1 MEFNLRSVD
10 LNLLPIFEAAYE
22 ERGLS
27 RAAERLAMTQ
37 PAMSHALTRLR
48 HVFRDDLFVRRGRGV
63 VPTPVADAL
72 YQRLHGALD
81 TVRTT
86 VSGTR
91 GFDPSSS
98 VRRFSV
104 AIPHPLGPLIA
115 QRLLD
120 RFARLAP
127 RLSLDFNT
135 RSLPIELDRQLIDG
149 TVDAVIDWVERTDS
163 RLRTQWLFDDRL
175 VAMAHRR
182 HPLSGQA
189 LTLRSLRDCKVVSL
203 RARLQGELRPAGIRE
218 WAQRIGQPVLE
229 VSELL
234 EVLLV
239 VSASD
244 MVGLFPESF
253 AKLARRHFDVEPLQ
267 LRPAAA
273 AVPVRMVWHERRDAD
288 PGHQFLR
295 QQLAAATARV
305 LGVRAPASAPRAQ
318 PPAQKTA

>member
-27 RAAERLAMTQ
+27 RAAQRLAMTQ

-72 YQRLHGALD
+72 YQRLRGALD
-81 TVRTT
+81 TVRES

-91 GFDPSSS
+91 GFDAASS

-104 AIPHPLGPLIA
+104 AIPHPLGPLVA
-115 QRLLD
+115 RRLLD
-120 RFARLAP
+120 RLAQVAP
-127 RLSLDFNT
+127 KLSLDFNT
-135 RSLPIELDRQLIDG
+135 RSLPIELDRQLRDG
-149 TVDAVIDWVERTDS
+149 TVDLVIDWIERTDPQLQVQ
-163 RLRTQWLFDDRL
+163 RLFDDRL

-182 HPLSGQA
+182 HPLSGRP
-189 LTLRSLRDCKVVSL
+189 LTLRGLRDCEVVSL
-203 RARLQGELRPAGIRE
+203 RARHQDELRPAGIRE
-218 WAQRIGQPVLE
+218 WGQRIGRPLLE

-239 VSASD
+239 VSESG

-253 AKLARRHFDVEPLQ
+253 TKLARRHFDVHPLDV
-267 LRPAAA
+267 RPAAA
-273 AVPVRMVWHERRDAD
+273 PVPVHMVWHTRRDGD
-288 PGHQFLR
+288 PGHRFLR
-295 QQLAAATARV
+295 QQLAEATWRV
-305 LGVRAPASAPRAQ
+305 LGLRAPGAATGAG
-318 PPAQKTA
+318 

>member
-1 MEFNLRSVD
+1 MEFNLRGVD

-48 HVFRDDLFVRRGRGV
+48 HVFHDDLFVRRGRGV

-72 YQRLHGALD
+72 YQRLRGALD
-81 TVRTT
+81 TVRES
-86 VSGTR
+86 VRGAR
-91 GFDPSSS
+91 GFDAASS

-115 QRLLD
+115 RRLLD
-120 RFARLAP
+120 RLARLAP
-127 RLSLDFNT
+127 KVSMDFNT
-135 RSLPIELDRQLIDG
+135 RSLPIELYRQLRDG
-149 TVDAVIDWVERTDS
+149 TVDAVIDWIERSDS
-163 RLRTQWLFDDRL
+163 QLGMQRLFDDRL

-182 HPLSGQA
+182 HALSGRA
-189 LTLRSLRDCKVVSL
+189 LTVRSLHDCEIVSL
-203 RARLQGELRPAGIRE
+203 RARHQDELRPPGIRE
-218 WAQRIGQPVLE
+218 WGQRIGRPVLE

-239 VSASD
+239 VSESS

-253 AKLARRHFDVEPLQ
+253 TKLARRHFDVHPLDV
-267 LRPAAA
+267 RPAAA
-273 AVPVRMVWHERRDAD
+273 PVPVHLVWHTRRDGD
-288 PGHQFLR
+288 PGHLFLR
-295 QQLAAATARV
+295 QQLAEATWRV
-305 LGVRAPASAPRAQ
+305 MGLRPPVASAAQ
-318 PPAQKTA
+318 A